1 MSDLISIIIPYYK
14 KKIFFSKT
22 IKSVLKQS
30 YKNFEVILIYDD
42 ISKKELKFVNKILKE
57 IKKKKLLLIKKI

>member
-14 KKIFFSKT
+14 KKFFFSKA
-22 IKSVLKQS
+22 IKSVLRQS
-30 YKNFEVILIYDD
+30 YKNFEIILIYDD
-42 ISKKELKFVNKILKE
+42 ILKNELKFVNKTLKK